1 MIRKQGKLSFLE
13 TDMIYFWTREKLK
26 RHNFVTTLRYHIR
39 KEENV
44 MNEVLI
50 VEDQKA
56 ISNLIE
62 ISLKQ
67 EGYRCT
73 CAYDGQQ
80 AADLIERNSYDLILL
95 DIMLPEID
103 GYELLEYIH
112 PLGIPV
118 ICITAKSAVRDRIR
132 GLKMGADDYLIKPF
146 QIGELLARV
155 EAVMRSYD
163 KSSK

>member
-1 MIRKQGKLSFLE
+1 
-13 TDMIYFWTREKLK
+13 
-26 RHNFVTTLRYHIR
+26 
-39 KEENV
+39 

-50 VEDQKA
+50 VEDEKA

-95 DIMLPEID
+95 
-103 GYELLEYIH
+103 G
-112 PLGIPV
+112 V
-118 ICITAKSAVRDRIR
+118 ILCIRLR
-132 GLKMGADDYLIKPF
+132 YLDLV
-146 QIGELLARV
+146 Q
-155 EAVMRSYD
+155 
-163 KSSK
+163 